1 MLSGRPEAGRW
12 VSSGMDV
19 WERGD
24 SYEKY
29 VGRWSRRVAP
39 LFLAWLRVPAGRR
52 WLDLGCGTGAV
63 CTAIAELCAPSSLV
77 GVEPSEGF
85 LATARRLL
93 ADRATVLRGS
103 AAEIPLEDSAVE
115 VVVSGLVLNFV
126 ADPRAAVAEMSRV
139 TENGGRIG
147 AYVWDYAGRM
157 ELMRLF
163 WDTALELDPGA
174 ASLDEGT
181 RFPLCRP
188 RALGELFSGAGLQQ
202 VEAAP
207 IDIPT
212 RFGSFDEYWEPF
224 LGGQGPAPAYALS
237 LDQAAR
243 ERMRE
248 RLRASI
254 PRQPD
259 GSIHLTARAW
269 AVQGTVAK

>member
-1 MLSGRPEAGRW
+1 
-12 VSSGMDV
+12 MDV

-24 SYEKY
+24 PYEKY

-39 LFLAWLRVPAGRR
+39 LFLAWLNAPPGRK

-63 CTAIAELCAPSSLV
+63 CAAIAELCAPSAIM

-93 ADRATVLRGS
+93 ADKATVLRGS
-103 AAEIPLEDSAVE
+103 AAEIPLGDSSVQ
-115 VVVSGLVLNFV
+115 VVASGLVLNFIP
-126 ADPRAAVAEMSRV
+126 DPPAALAEMRRV

-147 AYVWDYAGRM
+147 AYVWDYAGKM
-157 ELMRLF
+157 EFMRLF
-163 WDTALELDPGA
+163 WDAAIELDPGA
-174 ASLDEGT
+174 ASLDEGA
-181 RFPLCRP
+181 RFPLCHP
-188 RALGELFSGAGLQQ
+188 RALGQLFSDAGLQG
-202 VEAAP
+202 VETTP

-212 RFGSFDEYWEPF
+212 RFGSFAEYWEPF

-237 LDQAAR
+237 LDQTAR
-243 ERMRE
+243 KRMRD
-248 RLRASI
+248 RLRARI